1 MSGYL
6 DWFDSYCPVCKKET
20 PHGRDD
26 PCRKGQEAVVW
37 CLECG
42 KTTKDKE
49 YKNGMKELEKIKDP
63 K

>member
-6 DWFDSYCPVCKKET
+6 DWFDAYCPVCKKDT

-26 PCRKGQEAVVW
+26 PCRDEEEAVVW

-42 KTTKDKE
+42 KTTKDEE
-49 YKNGMKELEKIKDP
+49 YKNESVKDP
-63 K
+63 